1 MIEVS
6 WPILLGFTVVILG
19 GLAIMS
25 LRLRRLRERFDLYV
39 AAHEDRLGS
48 IDARLSRGEQASNDR
63 EPHGKG
69 FDRPASEPLKSRAN
83 AAATEESN
91 PGRAATINQPTLI
104 AVPGLATPESH
115 ADQDPAA
122 TSATNR
128 LRERHAEIRTLAESG
143 ISVEEIARRTG
154 LPIGQVDLVLGLHR
168 QAHSSRNHA
177 SHD

>member
-6 WPILLGFTVVILG
+6 WPILLGFTVLVLG
-19 GLAIMS
+19 GLTIMS
-25 LRLRRLRERFDLYV
+25 LRIRRLRERFDLYV
-39 AAHEDRLGS
+39 AAHEDRLDS
-48 IDARLSRGEQASNDR
+48 IDARLSRVEQASNDR

-69 FDRPASEPLKSRAN
+69 FDRPASEPLKARAN
-83 AAATEESN
+83 AGATEGSN
-91 PGRAATINQPTLI
+91 PGRSALMNQPALI

-115 ADQDPAA
+115 VDQDPTA
-122 TSATNR
+122 TSATSR
-128 LRERHAEIRTLAESG
+128 LRERHAEIQTLAESG

-154 LPIGQVDLVLGLHR
+154 LPIGQVDLVLSLDR